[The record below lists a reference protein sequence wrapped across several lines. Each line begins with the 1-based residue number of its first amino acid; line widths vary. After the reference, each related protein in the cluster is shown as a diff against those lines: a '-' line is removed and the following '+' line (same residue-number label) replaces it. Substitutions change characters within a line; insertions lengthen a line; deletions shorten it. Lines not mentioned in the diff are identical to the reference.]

1 MAGIPVRCIASPVR
15 GLPFKYEPQG
25 RRFNGG
31 IGRRHRRTVGV
42 AGQLGVRPG
51 TGVVRRLSGP
61 CAGHKRAILNLRRT
75 PVEIVVTGRHVQVS
89 ERFRRHLDEKLAKV
103 PQLAPRVQRLD
114 VVVTHEAN
122 KRQSKACDRV
132 EITCHVKGPVVR
144 AEACA
149 DDKYGALDI
158 AMDKLLERLR
168 RDHDRRRVHR
178 GRRVPES
185 VSQATSRLT
194 DDSVGLNGHLTGAGA
209 AGPDDDE
216 MLEVDGDS
224 PIHVREKIHASMPM
238 GLDQALYEMEL
249 VGHDFYLF
257 HDKDTN
263 QPSVVYRRRGWS
275 YGVIHL
281 DVSEEQ
287 ERVS

>member
-1 MAGIPVRCIASPVR
+1 M
-15 GLPFKYEPQG
+15 
-25 RRFNGG
+25 
-31 IGRRHRRTVGV
+31 
-42 AGQLGVRPG
+42 
-51 TGVVRRLSGP
+51 
-61 CAGHKRAILNLRRT
+61 
-75 PVEIVVTGRHVQVS
+75 EIVVTGRHVQVS

-185 VSQATSRLT
+185 VSQATSRLGDEANSFEGQAGGPGA
-194 DDSVGLNGHLTGAGA
+194 DDGETLDVN
-209 AGPDDDE
+209 
-216 MLEVDGDS
+216 GDS

-249 VGHDFYLF
+249 VGHDFFLF

>member
-1 MAGIPVRCIASPVR
+1 
-15 GLPFKYEPQG
+15 
-25 RRFNGG
+25 
-31 IGRRHRRTVGV
+31 
-42 AGQLGVRPG
+42 
-51 TGVVRRLSGP
+51 
-61 CAGHKRAILNLRRT
+61 
-75 PVEIVVTGRHVQVS
+75 VEIVVTGRHVQVS
-89 ERFRRHLDEKLAKV
+89 EHFRRHLDEKLAKV

-178 GRRVPES
+178 GRHVPES
-185 VSQATSRLT
+185 VARATSRLAENPLGRLGEAAA
-194 DDSVGLNGHLTGAGA
+194 DAGA
-209 AGPDDDE
+209 ASQDD
-216 MLEVDGDS
+216 VDLLGEDGNS
-224 PIHVREKIHASMPM
+224 PIQVREKIHATMPM

-257 HDKDTN
+257 HDKDTD

-287 ERVS
+287 ARVS

>member
-1 MAGIPVRCIASPVR
+1 
-15 GLPFKYEPQG
+15 
-25 RRFNGG
+25 
-31 IGRRHRRTVGV
+31 
-42 AGQLGVRPG
+42 
-51 TGVVRRLSGP
+51 
-61 CAGHKRAILNLRRT
+61 
-75 PVEIVVTGRHVQVS
+75 VEIVVTGRHVQIS
-89 ERFRRHLDEKLAKV
+89 ERFRRHLDDKLSKV

-114 VVVTHEAN
+114 VVVTHEVN
-122 KRQSKACDRV
+122 KRQSKSCDRV

-144 AEACA
+144 AEAIA

-185 VSQATSRLT
+185 VAQATSRL
-194 DDSVGLNGHLTGAGA
+194 DENPLSLSGQAAGA
-209 AGPDDDE
+209 AGSPADQEDANI
-216 MLEVDGDS
+216 LGVDGDS
-224 PIHVREKIHASMPM
+224 PIHVREKIHATTPM

-287 ERVS
+287 EQVS